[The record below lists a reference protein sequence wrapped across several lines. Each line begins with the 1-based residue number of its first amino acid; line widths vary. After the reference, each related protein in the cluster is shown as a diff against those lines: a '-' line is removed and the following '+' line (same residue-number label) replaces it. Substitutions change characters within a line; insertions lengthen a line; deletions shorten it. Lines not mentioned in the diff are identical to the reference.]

1 MKDRKE
7 KVSENKQNRDEKQVP
22 IKKIAISVVLI
33 LSAFFGS
40 FLIYFTMQVS
50 LNTQSPMV
58 VVVSG
63 SMEPTILKGDLLIVQ
78 GKDPENI
85 ESGTIQNKE
94 GDVIVYDARGLW
106 ASAPNEPIV
115 HRVVDK
121 RLENGTWYF
130 LTKGDA
136 NLNTDPAWVPGN
148 KIIGVV
154 VARIPFIGWIKI
166 FLTESNL
173 LVPIIVIL
181 SFLIVIS
188 IFYDIFYAEEEEEK
202 ESTKEDESTFI
213 KEYDYTDQSSSEDMK
228 KDT

>member
-1 MKDRKE
+1 MKNHKE
-7 KVSENKQNRDEKQVP
+7 KPKQSNEKQEEKQIPV
-22 IKKIAISVVLI
+22 KKIVISVILI

-78 GKDPENI
+78 GKDPANI

-94 GDVIVYDARGLW
+94 GDIIVFDARGLW

-115 HRVVDK
+115 HRIVDK

-136 NLNTDPAWVPGN
+136 NLNTDPAWVPAN
-148 KIIGVV
+148 RIVGVV

-181 SFLIVIS
+181 SILIVIS
-188 IFYDIFYAEEEEEK
+188 IFYDIFYAEEEKEAKEEDK
-202 ESTKEDESTFI
+202 NRFI
-213 KEYDYTDQSSSEDMK
+213 KKYDYTNNPSLEDNN
-228 KDT
+228 DS

>member
-1 MKDRKE
+1 MKNHKE
-7 KVSENKQNRDEKQVP
+7 KPSQSNERQEEKQIPV
-22 IKKIAISVVLI
+22 KKIAISVILI

-148 KIIGVV
+148 RIIGVV

-202 ESTKEDESTFI
+202 ESTKEDGSTFI
-213 KEYDYTDQSSSEDMK
+213 KEYDYTDQSSSKDMK